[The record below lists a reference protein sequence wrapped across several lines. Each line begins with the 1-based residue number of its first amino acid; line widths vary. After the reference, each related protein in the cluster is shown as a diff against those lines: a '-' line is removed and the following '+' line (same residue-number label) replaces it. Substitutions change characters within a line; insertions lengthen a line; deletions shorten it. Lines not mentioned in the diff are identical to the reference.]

1 MTTRYVYNKQ
11 KYNSLHTLRQAIWK
25 NEYKCYGEPKTQE
38 DFDSLDLKVTLEEY
52 DPIDEMSNEQIAQRV
67 RNRRNFLIAESDF
80 YVQPDYPSTAEGL
93 EAVKAYR
100 QALRDVPSQTGF
112 PRNVQ
117 WPEVPPVLMTG
128 KDKALGLAKTSGLA
142 KVGI

>member
-1 MTTRYVYNKQ
+1 MIRYTYKDNK
-11 KYNSLHTLRQAIWK
+11 YTSMYTLRQAIWD
-25 NEYKCYGEPKTQE
+25 NDHTIFG
-38 DFDSLDLKVTLEEY
+38 DLTEELKIRFNITEEEY
-52 DPIDEMSNEQIAQRV
+52 NPEDEMSDEELAQRV
-67 RNRRNFLIAESDF
+67 RNKRNSLISQSDF

-117 WPEVPPVLMTG
+117 WPSLPS
-128 KDKALGLAKTSGLA
+128 ALSRAKGLATVGLA
-142 KVGI
+142 KVGGVIC